1 MSLNLRPVVTSW
13 SYCSQGKWRID
24 YLNDPSHRIEALRH
38 IFKTFHEAYTIFFK
52 WTAYRKPYWKCL
64 VKYSAH
70 FVAYFF
76 FKQCDV
82 GEILVGFQGT
92 VLCKR
97 NANEIR
103 CFSFFVLA
111 KIRRNFVKALA
122 NFFRIKR
129 NFASTE
135 AKFRF
140 AEISPERKFATVK
153 FRNSEN
159 SHSQNFAR
167 AKIRSCEISTKRN
180 FAGSGGGL

>member
-1 MSLNLRPVVTSW
+1 M
-13 SYCSQGKWRID
+13 
-24 YLNDPSHRIEALRH
+24 RH
-38 IFKTFHEAYTIFFK
+38 TQFFFK

-135 AKFRF
+135 AKFRRSENSQLWDF
-140 AEISPERKFATVK
+140 AIAKIRTRKISPGRKFAAAK
-153 FRNSEN
+153 FPQSEILLAVEEGCN
-159 SHSQNFAR
+159 
-167 AKIRSCEISTKRN
+167 EYLL
-180 FAGSGGGL
+180 SGLL